1 MPVKNYV
8 IGEPDNMDREEMGDD
23 GAKIQDVKQHLSAG
37 HHTYMFIF
45 MTGCGPCNSTKP
57 EWHKFAKQYKS
68 ENANTSKN
76 VMIVCIN
83 KDLFG
88 QLTDEQTKK
97 SLAGE
102 EPGGFPTLRHISNGV
117 SNEYENQM
125 GDEASRTEEAFE
137 AWVNKTSEG
146 QTGGRKTKK
155 TKKTKRRKSKRRKSK
170 KTKSKQT
177 KTKKSIKQKRRK
189 SIK

>member
-1 MPVKNYV
+1 MPVKIYV
-8 IGEPDNMDREEMGDD
+8 IGEPDKMDGEEMGDD
-23 GAKIQDVKQHLSAG
+23 DAKIQDVKQHLSAG

-57 EWHKFAKQYKS
+57 EWNKFANQYKS
-68 ENANTSKN
+68 EHANTSKN
-76 VMIVCIN
+76 IMIVCIN

-88 QLTDEQTKK
+88 QLIDEETKK

-117 SNEYENQM
+117 SNEYETQM
-125 GDEASRTEEAFE
+125 KDDASRTKEAFN
-137 AWVNKTSEG
+137 AWVNKTSTG
-146 QTGGRKTKK
+146 QFGGRTS
-155 TKKTKRRKSKRRKSK
+155 KRTKSKSKQTKKSK
-170 KTKSKQT
+170 KTKSKT
-177 KTKKSIKQKRRK
+177 KKTKKSIKQKRRK

>member
-1 MPVKNYV
+1 MPVKIYV
-8 IGEPDNMDREEMGDD
+8 IGEPDKMDGGEMGDD
-23 GAKIQDVKQHLSAG
+23 DAKIRDVKQHLSAG

-57 EWHKFAKQYKS
+57 EWHKFANQYKS

-76 VMIVCIN
+76 IMIVCIN

-88 QLTDEQTKK
+88 QLIDEKTKK

-125 GDEASRTEEAFE
+125 KDDASRTKESFN
-137 AWVNKTSEG
+137 AWVNKTSSG
-146 QTGGRKTKK
+146 QVGGSKSKRTKSKK
-155 TKKTKRRKSKRRKSK
+155 TKSKKTKSKSN
-170 KTKSKQT
+170 TKSKQT

>member
-8 IGEPDNMDREEMGDD
+8 IGEPDNMGGEEMGDD

-57 EWHKFAKQYKS
+57 EWHKFAEQYKS
-68 ENANTSKN
+68 ANANTSKN

-125 GDEASRTEEAFE
+125 GDEASRTEEAFK

-146 QTGGRKTKK
+146 QTGGK
-155 TKKTKRRKSKRRKSK
+155 KSKRRKSK
-170 KTKSKQT
+170 KTKSKTKKTKSKQTKT